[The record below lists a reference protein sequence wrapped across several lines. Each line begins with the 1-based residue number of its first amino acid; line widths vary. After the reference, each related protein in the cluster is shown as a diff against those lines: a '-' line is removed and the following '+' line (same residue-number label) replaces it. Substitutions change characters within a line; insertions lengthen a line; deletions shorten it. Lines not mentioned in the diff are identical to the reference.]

1 MMLALLVVLIDH
13 FLWPSFPT
21 NIEPRKNQFELK
33 LGAAIKIKKNQVQ
46 QRLKSTYMSS
56 RMQ

>member
-33 LGAAIKIKKNQVQ
+33 LGAAIKIKK
-46 QRLKSTYMSS
+46 KSSPTKVKKY
-56 RMQ
+56 QHE